1 MDIKKSLTDALQ
13 SKYEAQ
19 KKEASATLD
28 VYFSN
33 SVGIGEHPQIV
44 EEMSKQLEKF
54 ANAEDALNALKVY
67 RNQPRPR
74 SHE

>member
-1 MDIKKSLTDALQ
+1 
-13 SKYEAQ
+13 
-19 KKEASATLD
+19 
-28 VYFSN
+28 
-33 SVGIGEHPQIV
+33 VGIGEHPQIV